1 MSGSSIVLAD
11 QTDLTLDWAQLQW
24 TLTQPHGEE
33 WTQTSFHTV
42 GWVQLGWSQIPF
54 HTLDWVPALS
64 PHQLDN
70 NDHEYRNSLQLTV
83 QFIDNYTVHVHWIF
97 VQYRINNFQVHHRIY
112 N

>member
-1 MSGSSIVLAD
+1 MSGSSTVLAD

-70 NDHEYRNSLQLTV
+70 SDHEYRNSLQ
-83 QFIDNYTVHVHWIF
+83 
-97 VQYRINNFQVHHRIY
+97 
-112 N
+112 